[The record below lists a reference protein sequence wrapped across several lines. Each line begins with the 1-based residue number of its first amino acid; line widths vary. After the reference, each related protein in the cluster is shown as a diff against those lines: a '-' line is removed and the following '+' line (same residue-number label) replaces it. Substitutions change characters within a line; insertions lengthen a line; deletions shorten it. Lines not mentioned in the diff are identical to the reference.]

1 MGEAEKDV
9 RKGLFGLN
17 STLIAAVLIYVTVV
31 VAAYLRFGTL
41 PVITLGAVVVLIM
54 PFIGL
59 ATRSKEFVKNTVL
72 IVAVLLTYEALQ
84 GVTGIVTHSGS
95 ATSLAGVDQ
104 ALVGSNLVADVQ
116 TAFRSSA
123 TTFVSTIFYGLHV
136 FLIVIAF
143 VLFWFKD
150 KAVYRRYT
158 YSLVVTSYLALLT
171 FVAFPTYPPWLART
185 ALGES
190 DKVAAFPSLHA
201 AYATLFSIFM
211 FKLGRKYGLVSLP
224 ILGGVYFSIVY
235 LGQHFLVD
243 LLGGVAYASISVYAV
258 DRLMARRRHA
268 TEIVSQTGGL
278 AVRADH

>member
-1 MGEAEKDV
+1 MLPTAFQNV
-9 RKGLFGLN
+9 
-17 STLIAAVLIYVTVV
+17 AAV
-31 VAAYLRFGTL
+31 
-41 PVITLGAVVVLIM
+41 
-54 PFIGL
+54 
-59 ATRSKEFVKNTVL
+59 
-72 IVAVLLTYEALQ
+72 
-84 GVTGIVTHSGS
+84 
-95 ATSLAGVDQ
+95 
-104 ALVGSNLVADVQ
+104 
-116 TAFRSSA
+116 
-123 TTFVSTIFYGLHV
+123 
-136 FLIVIAF
+136 FL
-143 VLFWFKD
+143 
-150 KAVYRRYT
+150 
-158 YSLVVTSYLALLT
+158 S
-171 FVAFPTYPPWLART
+171 
-185 ALGES
+185 GES